1 MSEQLTQEQMDTIN
15 RYNEEQRLKYCVKEI
30 VANRKVWILKDE
42 HGCVMLN
49 TEDDDCVPVWPN
61 EEFALQWANGD
72 WEDCEPEAISLNK
85 WHSRWTSG
93 LEDDELSIVVFPNQN
108 EEGVVLFP
116 DEFDF
121 ELRKQASRRQFFD
134 QYPCN
139 KEACVKAGFFT
150 FARLHL

>member
-1 MSEQLTQEQMDTIN
+1 MSEALTQEQMDTIN

-30 VANRKVWILKDE
+30 VSNRKVWILKDE

-61 EEFALQWANGD
+61 EEFAQQWATGD
-72 WEDCEPEAISLNK
+72 WEECEPEAISLNK

-93 LEDDELSIVVFPNQN
+93 LEDDELSVVVFPNQN

-121 ELRKQASRRQFFD
+121 ELRKQASRR
-134 QYPCN
+134 
-139 KEACVKAGFFT
+139 
-150 FARLHL
+150 